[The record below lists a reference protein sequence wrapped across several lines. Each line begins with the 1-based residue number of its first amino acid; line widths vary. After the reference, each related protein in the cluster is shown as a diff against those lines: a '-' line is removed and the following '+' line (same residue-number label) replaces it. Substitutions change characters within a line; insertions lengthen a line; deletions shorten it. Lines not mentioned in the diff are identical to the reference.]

1 MWYITR
7 VCQKIFLFVS
17 RAPFLHERFNDTHV
31 SIHDFHRRNCL
42 KILVYLYFA
51 VQVEA
56 VLSSIQAKIIFRF
69 GIKGVVDLNCCLYEF
84 FLFFFFVSF
93 VLSPL
98 LALKMFL
105 KRSDGCG
112 PKSSLISTSASKA
125 RSFLNLNQTE
135 VK

>member
-1 MWYITR
+1 MTWYIST
-7 VCQKIFLFVS
+7 CFT
-17 RAPFLHERFNDTHV
+17 NDKK
-31 SIHDFHRRNCL
+31 FP

-56 VLSSIQAKIIFRF
+56 VLSSIQAKIIFKF

-112 PKSSLISTSASKA
+112 PKFSLISTSASKA
-125 RSFLNLNQTE
+125 RSFLNLNQTDVE
-135 VK
+135 IGAEMILVLLGLSVMVGFQPPFM